1 MIGRKLRSKTR
12 NIPAQS
18 GYRDPTGAS
27 KWQYDSD
34 IKDSQ
39 SLSLRAREELG
50 SLATSGWRHEPRR
63 GASRLSIS
71 ISIHVINPPFSKT
84 GQQHAS
90 GGGDDGDGTLD

>member
-34 IKDSQ
+34 IKDSH

-50 SLATSGWRHEPRR
+50 RLATSGWRHELRR
-63 GASRLSIS
+63 GASRL
-71 ISIHVINPPFSKT
+71 SIHVINPPFSKK